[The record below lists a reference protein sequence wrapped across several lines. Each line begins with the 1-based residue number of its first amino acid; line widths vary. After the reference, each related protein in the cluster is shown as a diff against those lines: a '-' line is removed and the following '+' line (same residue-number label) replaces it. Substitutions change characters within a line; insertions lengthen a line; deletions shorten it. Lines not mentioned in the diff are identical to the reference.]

1 MSHRTSRK
9 KRQQSVPPQISIKQ
23 QMPIKAQMP
32 IKKRHPNLPSAEVT
46 QERWQRFIAQ
56 PAPAL
61 RDTLIL
67 QYTPLVKYVLGRLSI
82 VTTAIADNDDMISA
96 GTVGLI
102 EAVGRFD
109 PSLGVKFETY
119 AIRRIRGA
127 MFDELRRAD
136 RLSRSVRTHQRELE
150 QATEALR
157 EKLGREPEEQ
167 EVAQALGLSLDRYH
181 TIVSDSAWVTVSL
194 DKLLHPDNEND
205 NYLESELPDPRAA
218 DAAASAEHNDSVRR
232 LGTAIQ
238 ALPDR
243 DQLLLS
249 LYYKEELT
257 QREIATVLEISESR
271 VCQLHARTLKS
282 LRAALTE
289 PPSQAQEPTPV
300 DSLATAA

>member
-1 MSHRTSRK
+1 MSHRTSPK
-9 KRQQSVPPQISIKQ
+9 EPRQSLPRQIPIKQ
-23 QMPIKAQMP
+23 QTPIKPQVP
-32 IKKRHPNLPSAEVT
+32 IKPRHPNLPSVDETRERWRRFVT
-46 QERWQRFIAQ
+46 Q
-56 PAPAL
+56 PTPAL
-61 RDTLIL
+61 RDMLIL
-67 QYTPLVKYVLGRLSI
+67 QYTPLVKYVLGRVSAGA
-82 VTTAIADNDDMISA
+82 TAVMDHDDMLSA

-109 PSLGVKFETY
+109 PALGVKFETY

-127 MFDELRRAD
+127 MFDALRRAD
-136 RLSRSVRTHQRELE
+136 RLSRSVRTHQRKLE
-150 QATEALR
+150 RTTEALR
-157 EKLGREPEEQ
+157 EKLGREPEAH

-218 DAAASAEHNDSVRR
+218 DVAASAERNDSVRR

-243 DQLLLS
+243 DQILLS

-257 QREIATVLEISESR
+257 QKEIAALLEISESR
-271 VCQLHARTLKS
+271 VCQLHRRTLKS
-282 LRAALTE
+282 LRVALTE
-289 PPSQAQEPTPV
+289 PPSQAQEPTPI
-300 DSLATAA
+300 DSLAAAA